1 MLRYDMGLKIDG
13 HAIPDPSVMTIS
25 WSDIDIE
32 GERDTTGTLHRKRV
46 AEKEYARLTYRNVG
60 WDVAHGILKLVRPER
75 FKFTLRSLM
84 TNSVRT
90 IESYR
95 GSDVTATIEQCFDGE
110 YDNGTKCLVTF
121 DISLIQY

>member
-1 MLRYDMGLKIDG
+1 MKIDG
-13 HAIPDPSVMTIS
+13 HAIPDPAIMDIS

-32 GERDTTGTLHRKRV
+32 GKRDTTGNLHRKRV
-46 AEKEYARLTYRNVG
+46 AEKEYARLTYRNMS
-60 WDVAHGILKLVRPER
+60 WNAAHEILKLVRPER

-84 TNSVRT
+84 TNTFRT

-95 GSDVTATIEQCFDGE
+95 GADVTATIVQCIDGE
-110 YDNGTKCLVTF
+110 YDNDTKCLVSF